1 LQSLLS
7 TLEEQAVFAFTGKV
21 NVIKSE
27 NRQFL
32 GEITQKDGLIVGAS
46 YKGLNSKKA
55 LYTALIDD
63 VDSGGMNF
71 IVEPELIEE
80 ERVVFEISVEELKQ
94 QAREKF
100 EHYQRS
106 KKLRPPDGVRLL
118 VDPDFVVEGAD
129 VTSDEFE
136 VLAGLTDYNKV
147 GDIYKN
153 VNLLEYEITNA
164 LVSLRMKKALRVFR

>member
-1 LQSLLS
+1 MQGLLS
-7 TLEEQAVFAFTGKV
+7 TLEEQAIFGFTGKV
-21 NVIKSE
+21 NLIKSE

-32 GEITQKDGLIVGAS
+32 GDVTQKDGLVVDAQ
-46 YKGLNSKKA
+46 YKGLSGKKA

-63 VDSGGMNF
+63 VDVGGMTF
-71 IVEPELIEE
+71 VVEPELVEDMQVI
-80 ERVVFEISVEELKQ
+80 FEVSVAQLKQ
-94 QAREKF
+94 QARERF

-106 KKLRPPDGVRLL
+106 QKLRPPDDIRLL
-118 VDPDFVVEGAD
+118 VDPDFIIEGAD

-136 VLAGLTDYNKV
+136 VLAGLSEYNKV

-164 LVSLRMKKALRVFR
+164 LVSLRMKRALKVFR

>member
-1 LQSLLS
+1 MQGLLS
-7 TLEEQAVFAFTGKV
+7 TLEEQAIFGFTGKV
-21 NVIKSE
+21 NLIKSD

-32 GEITQKDGLIVGAS
+32 GDVTQKDGLVVDAQ
-46 YKGLNSKKA
+46 YKGLGGKKA

-63 VDSGGMNF
+63 VDAGGMSY
-71 IVEPELIEE
+71 IVEPEL
-80 ERVVFEISVEELKQ
+80 VEETQIIFEVSVDELKD
-94 QAREKF
+94 QARAKF

-106 KKLRPPDGVRLL
+106 QKLRPPDEIRLL
-118 VDPDFVVEGAD
+118 VDPDFIIEGVD

-136 VLAGLTDYNKV
+136 VLAGLSEYNKV

-164 LVSLRMKKALRVFR
+164 LVSLRMKKALKVFR

>member
-1 LQSLLS
+1 MQGLLS
-7 TLEEQAVFAFTGKV
+7 TLEEQAIFGFTGKV
-21 NVIKSE
+21 NIIKSK

-32 GEITQKDGLIVGAS
+32 GEITQKDGLVVDAQ
-46 YKGLNSKKA
+46 YKGLAGKKA

-63 VDSGGMNF
+63 VDTGDLSF
-71 IVEPELIEE
+71 VVEPELVEE
-80 ERVVFEISVEELKQ
+80 AQVVFEVNVDELKE
-94 QAREKF
+94 QARERF

-106 KKLRPPDGVRLL
+106 RKLRPPDEIRLL
-118 VDPDFVVEGAD
+118 VDPDFIIEGED

-136 VLAGLTDYNKV
+136 VLAGLSEYNKV

-164 LVSLRMKKALRVFR
+164 LVSLRIKKALKVFR